1 MTTPTRRLAL
11 LATAAATLAVSAC
24 STPLSSNSAA
34 EPPAVTTTTVAGA
47 STPASTK
54 GAELRAQLTALMV
67 EHTYLVSRVVSD
79 VIATGA
85 VPSSGTSAAAPAPA
99 AAAGAANG
107 APAPGAPTPA
117 PGAPAP
123 APAAGAPAAPTPAAP
138 APAVDAAPS
147 GGATDA
153 SRSSDS
159 AAELDRNSRDLTDLI
174 SRSYPAEFG
183 PQFYALWSQRIAR
196 FEAYAQG
203 RVGNSGPATS
213 GATDALAS
221 NATQLATLFHTNNKF
236 IEVHT
241 VSSPGTGLQ
250 DELGPDNTAIT
261 DLIDAQVAKDPAQV
275 TKLVAAAE
283 KMPHTAEFLAAATAK
298 LDPETYPG
306 TVAGSA
312 SNLRASLTTSFVE
325 HVELASKALEAVATG
340 HDPGASAAA
349 LDANGRQIANA
360 FAAIYTDQAAAT
372 FLSSWRSHIGL
383 FVDYAKAKAAGDP
396 AGAAAA
402 SAKLDEYTHAV
413 GAFLSGATKGRLPA
427 DDVAADFKKHV
438 ASLLAVIDGAA
449 SHAPDET
456 GRLRTAASHMP
467 GTAAAVAEAVSEQ
480 FPAKYLP

>member
-24 STPLSSNSAA
+24 STPLSSNSAT

-54 GAELRAQLTALMV
+54 GAELRSQLTALMV
-67 EHTYLVSRVVSD
+67 EHTYLVSRVVGD

-85 VPSSGTSAAAPAPA
+85 VPPSGASPTTTASPAAASAPAAAPAAPAAAAPSAAPAPA
-99 AAAGAANG
+99 AA
-107 APAPGAPTPA
+107 PPPPV
-117 PGAPAP
+117 
-123 APAAGAPAAPTPAAP
+123 PAAAADTPPAGGT
-138 APAVDAAPS
+138 S
-147 GGATDA
+147 GA

-174 SRSYPAEFG
+174 SRSYPSEFG
-183 PQFYALWSQRIAR
+183 PQFYALWSQRIAQ

-213 GATDALAS
+213 GAMDALAT
-221 NATQLATLFHTNNKF
+221 NATQIATLFHTNNKF
-236 IEVHT
+236 IEIHT

-306 TVAGSA
+306 TVTGSA

-372 FLSSWRSHIGL
+372 FLSSWRSHIGF

-427 DDVAADFKKHV
+427 DDVAADFKMHV

-456 GRLRTAASHMP
+456 GRLRTAAGHMP